1 MRHLVLI
8 LVLCAVVLPQELRA
22 QESYQSDLYEFSLV
36 PLGGEL
42 NYPWGMDFVPDG
54 SGLLVTE
61 KSGQLYFYDTQG
73 WERREITGLPEIA
86 EIGQGGLL
94 DVMAHPDFENNQ
106 VIFLSHAARDERGYG
121 TEVIRARID
130 GSELKDVQT
139 IFTALPK
146 VRGRTHFGSRL
157 LWGPDDKLYI
167 TLGERGQMDEAQQ
180 PINHLGT
187 TIRINEDGSVPQDNP
202 FAGHER
208 YRPEIFTY
216 GNRNVQGIILHP
228 ERDEVW
234 IHEHG
239 PKGGDEINILKA
251 GANYGWPEVT
261 HGVAYSGFEI
271 TDKTSA
277 PGVEPPILHWTPSI
291 APSGMSYYDGD
302 QFPKWQGDIF
312 VGALVERHLRRVS
325 VSGNKVVGQEVLLED
340 LGERIRDVATGPDG
354 YIYLLLDKSGGALM
368 RLEPK
373 D

>member
-1 MRHLVLI
+1 MRYLLTIIAICV
-8 LVLCAVVLPQELRA
+8 VVLPQAVRA
-22 QESYQSDLYEFSLV
+22 QETYQSDLYDFNLV

-42 NYPWGMDFVPDG
+42 NYPWGMDFTPDG

-61 KSGQLYFYDTQG
+61 KSGQLYLYDTQS
-73 WERREITGLPEIA
+73 WERREIKGLPEIA

-94 DVMAHPDFENNQ
+94 DVLAHPDFADND
-106 VIFLSHAARDERGYG
+106 VIFLSHAARDDRGYG
-121 TEVIRARID
+121 TEVVRARID
-130 GSELKDVQT
+130 GDALTDVQT
-139 IFTALPK
+139 IFAALPK

-157 LWGPDDKLYI
+157 LWGPEDKLFI
-167 TLGERGQMDEAQQ
+167 TLGERGQMEEAQQ
-180 PINHLGT
+180 PINHLGS
-187 TIRINEDGSVPQDNP
+187 TIRINEDGSVPEDNP
-202 FAGHER
+202 FVGHER

-228 ERDEVW
+228 EREEVW

-261 HGVAYSGFEI
+261 YGVAYSGFEI
-271 TDKTSA
+271 TDQTSA
-277 PGVEPPILHWTPSI
+277 PGMEPPILHWTPSI

-312 VGALVERHLRRVS
+312 VGALVEKHLRRVS
-325 VSGNKVVGQEVLLED
+325 LSGDKVVGQEVMLDD

-373 D
+373 S